1 MKLEIRRATPQ
12 DLEPMLEWRGGGEA
26 MKTAIATEFAAQ
38 PFGERTILIAFDPLE
53 CQIGTVQ
60 LIQNH
65 HDPDLSNAT
74 TVYLQALEVREADRG
89 RGVGTALIRA
99 LESQAKSLGYSR
111 ATLMVDLDN
120 TPALALYEKLG
131 FRWFKQALDVWD
143 GQTYTVDCFE
153 KYLDTATAFDN
164 R

>member
-1 MKLEIRRATPQ
+1 MKLEIRPATPQ
-12 DLEPMLEWRGGGEA
+12 DLEPMLEWRGGSEA

-38 PFGERTILIAFDPLE
+38 PRGERTILIAFDPLE

-60 LIQNH
+60 LVRNH
-65 HDPDLSNAT
+65 HDSDLSNIT
-74 TVYLQALEVREADRG
+74 SIYLQALDVREAYRG

-99 LESQAKSLGYSR
+99 LESQARSFGYSR
-111 ATLMVDLDN
+111 VTLMVDPDN
-120 TPALALYEKLG
+120 MPALALYKKLG
-131 FRWFKQALDVWD
+131 FHLFKQALDDWD

-153 KYLDTATAFDN
+153 KSLEGDT